1 MSVLCVPELEP
12 PGKEWP
18 TLGPQVV
25 EFLTGTADGTGD
37 PDRAHAIF
45 GPGSLKGEPY
55 VMDPE
60 KVAATY
66 RVYEVYPR
74 WHPFAGRRRFKRAG
88 ISWRKGTAKTE
99 WAAEIVYAELH
110 PDAPV
115 RFNGWNDDGTLR
127 RGKPVR
133 DPYIPMVAYSQDQA
147 EELAFGALLVIC
159 GEGPDADLFDVGLER
174 ILVVEG
180 GRPAGKAV
188 ALSGSPNAA
197 DGART
202 TMQHFDEPIALDT
215 VIPTPNGWLD
225 LGELIPGDYVYD
237 RHGHPVR
244 VLGVSPVQTGRPCYR
259 VTFTNGESM
268 VTDAGHRWKAID
280 WSNRPGGERVVT
292 TEQMLDRGLETNYG
306 LRWRLP
312 RANGF
317 DGTTTDLP
325 IDPYLLGCWLGD
337 GSTDAGYLHSAPAD
351 YDLMAADVPHT
362 VSTSRPGLVRWL
374 PTGLR
379 AKLRAMGVLG
389 DKHIPDRYTFADRQ
403 QRAGLLAGLM
413 DTDGH
418 TTKGGN
424 CTFVQGKYELAEQ
437 VAGWCVRSLGCAASM
452 TWTSDKRSR
461 TGGTWKVHFSPAF
474 CPFRLPRKA
483 KAANWQA
490 RRCTSWPAVLHI
502 EPVESVPVRCIAVDS
517 DDHLFLAG
525 RGLHLTH
532 NTHRQE
538 LPRLVQAHDTMLGNI
553 PKRPL
558 EDPWTL
564 ETTTAGRPGAGS
576 IAEGTHKEA
585 QLIAEGK
592 ISDSE
597 LWYFHREAGAHHD
610 LSTLEGRIA
619 AVSEATGPAGEYG
632 PGQFREIAKQW
643 DRPRADRSYLER
655 VWLNRWTRSDAQAY
669 DVQAFEALGTA
680 DRIAPGAFV
689 TAGFDGA
696 VFRDATA
703 FVITDIVTGVQM
715 PYGLWERPEGRRGL
729 GSPHR
734 RGQPGV

>member
-1 MSVLCVPELEP
+1 VAVLCVPELEP

-74 WHPFAGRRRFKRAG
+74 GHPFAGRRRFKRAG

-115 RFNGWNDDGTLR
+115 RFNGWNDDGTLK

-159 GEGPDADLFDVGLER
+159 SEGPDADLFDVGLDR

-202 TMQHFDEPIALDT
+202 TMQHFDE
-215 VIPTPNGWLD
+215 
-225 LGELIPGDYVYD
+225 
-237 RHGHPVR
+237 
-244 VLGVSPVQTGRPCYR
+244 
-259 VTFTNGESM
+259 
-268 VTDAGHRWKAID
+268 
-280 WSNRPGGERVVT
+280 
-292 TEQMLDRGLETNYG
+292 
-306 LRWRLP
+306 
-312 RANGF
+312 
-317 DGTTTDLP
+317 
-325 IDPYLLGCWLGD
+325 
-337 GSTDAGYLHSAPAD
+337 
-351 YDLMAADVPHT
+351 
-362 VSTSRPGLVRWL
+362 
-374 PTGLR
+374 
-379 AKLRAMGVLG
+379 
-389 DKHIPDRYTFADRQ
+389 
-403 QRAGLLAGLM
+403 
-413 DTDGH
+413 
-418 TTKGGN
+418 
-424 CTFVQGKYELAEQ
+424 
-437 VAGWCVRSLGCAASM
+437 
-452 TWTSDKRSR
+452 
-461 TGGTWKVHFSPAF
+461 
-474 CPFRLPRKA
+474 
-483 KAANWQA
+483 
-490 RRCTSWPAVLHI
+490 
-502 EPVESVPVRCIAVDS
+502 
-517 DDHLFLAG
+517 
-525 RGLHLTH
+525 
-532 NTHRQE
+532 THRQE

-592 ISDSE
+592 IRDSE
-597 LWYFHREAGAHHD
+597 LWYFHREAGPQHD
-610 LSTLEGRIA
+610 LSTLDGRIA

-669 DVQAFEALGTA
+669 DVAAFEALGTA

-696 VFRDATA
+696 RFKDATG
-703 FVITDIVTGVQM
+703 FVLTDIYTGVQM
-715 PYGLWERPEGRRGL
+715 PYGLWERPEDVEDWEVPIDEVNQVCSDIFAKFDVWMLYADPPHYVETVSQWENKHPDHVEEWWTNRRRPMGNAAKAFKEAIDTGVVTHTGDADFVRHVGNAGRVETNLYDDEGKKVWIL
-729 GSPHR
+729 GKLKPELKFDACMAGVLSWQARLDALAKNAQPSPALFIPYR
-734 RGQPGV
+734 VR

>member
-1 MSVLCVPELEP
+1 MSVLCVPELES

-25 EFLTGTADGTGD
+25 EFLTGTTDGTGD
-37 PDRAHAIF
+37 PARAHAIF

-74 WHPFAGRRRFKRAG
+74 WHPFAGRRRFKRVG

-133 DPYIPMVAYSQDQA
+133 DPYIPMVAYSKDQA

-188 ALSGSPNAA
+188 SLSGSPNAA

-202 TMQHFDEPIALDT
+202 TMQHFDE
-215 VIPTPNGWLD
+215 
-225 LGELIPGDYVYD
+225 
-237 RHGHPVR
+237 
-244 VLGVSPVQTGRPCYR
+244 
-259 VTFTNGESM
+259 
-268 VTDAGHRWKAID
+268 
-280 WSNRPGGERVVT
+280 
-292 TEQMLDRGLETNYG
+292 
-306 LRWRLP
+306 
-312 RANGF
+312 
-317 DGTTTDLP
+317 
-325 IDPYLLGCWLGD
+325 
-337 GSTDAGYLHSAPAD
+337 
-351 YDLMAADVPHT
+351 
-362 VSTSRPGLVRWL
+362 
-374 PTGLR
+374 
-379 AKLRAMGVLG
+379 
-389 DKHIPDRYTFADRQ
+389 
-403 QRAGLLAGLM
+403 
-413 DTDGH
+413 
-418 TTKGGN
+418 
-424 CTFVQGKYELAEQ
+424 
-437 VAGWCVRSLGCAASM
+437 
-452 TWTSDKRSR
+452 
-461 TGGTWKVHFSPAF
+461 
-474 CPFRLPRKA
+474 
-483 KAANWQA
+483 
-490 RRCTSWPAVLHI
+490 
-502 EPVESVPVRCIAVDS
+502 
-517 DDHLFLAG
+517 
-525 RGLHLTH
+525 
-532 NTHRQE
+532 THRQE

-689 TAGFDGA
+689 TVGFDGA
-696 VFRDATA
+696 RFKDATG
-703 FVITDIVTGVQM
+703 FVLTDIHTGVQM
-715 PYGLWERPEGRRGL
+715 PYGLWERPEDDEDWEVPIDEVNQACEDIFVKFDVWMLYADPPHYVETVSQWENKHPDHVEEWWTNRRRPMGNAAKAFKEAIDTGVVTHTGDADYVRHVGNAGRVETNLYDDEGKKVWIL
-729 GSPHR
+729 GKLKPELKFDACMAGVLSWQARLDALAKNAQPSPAMFVPYR
-734 RGQPGV
+734 VR

>member
-115 RFNGWNDDGTLR
+115 RFNGWNDDGTLK

-202 TMQHFDEPIALDT
+202 TMQHFDE
-215 VIPTPNGWLD
+215 
-225 LGELIPGDYVYD
+225 
-237 RHGHPVR
+237 
-244 VLGVSPVQTGRPCYR
+244 
-259 VTFTNGESM
+259 
-268 VTDAGHRWKAID
+268 
-280 WSNRPGGERVVT
+280 
-292 TEQMLDRGLETNYG
+292 
-306 LRWRLP
+306 
-312 RANGF
+312 
-317 DGTTTDLP
+317 
-325 IDPYLLGCWLGD
+325 
-337 GSTDAGYLHSAPAD
+337 
-351 YDLMAADVPHT
+351 
-362 VSTSRPGLVRWL
+362 
-374 PTGLR
+374 
-379 AKLRAMGVLG
+379 
-389 DKHIPDRYTFADRQ
+389 
-403 QRAGLLAGLM
+403 
-413 DTDGH
+413 
-418 TTKGGN
+418 
-424 CTFVQGKYELAEQ
+424 
-437 VAGWCVRSLGCAASM
+437 
-452 TWTSDKRSR
+452 
-461 TGGTWKVHFSPAF
+461 
-474 CPFRLPRKA
+474 
-483 KAANWQA
+483 
-490 RRCTSWPAVLHI
+490 
-502 EPVESVPVRCIAVDS
+502 
-517 DDHLFLAG
+517 
-525 RGLHLTH
+525 
-532 NTHRQE
+532 THRQE

-610 LSTLEGRIA
+610 LSTLDGRIA

-715 PYGLWERPEGRRGL
+715 PYGLWERPEDDEDWEVPIDEVNQACEDIFEKFDVWMLYADPPHYQETVAQWEKKHPDHVEEWWTNRRRPMGNAARAFKEAIDTGVLTHTGDPDYVRHVGSAGKVETNLYDDEGKKVWIL
-729 GSPHR
+729 GKLKPELKFDACMAGVLSWWARLEALAKNAQPSPAMFVPYR
-734 RGQPGV
+734 VR

>member
-1 MSVLCVPELEP
+1 VAVLCVPELEP

-25 EFLTGTADGTGD
+25 EFLTGTMDGTGD

-74 WHPFAGRRRFKRAG
+74 GHPFAGRRRFKRVG

-115 RFNGWNDDGTLR
+115 RFNGWNDDGTLKQ
-127 RGKPVR
+127 GKPVR

-159 GEGPDADLFDVGLER
+159 SEGPDADLFDVGLER

-202 TMQHFDEPIALDT
+202 TMQHFDE
-215 VIPTPNGWLD
+215 
-225 LGELIPGDYVYD
+225 
-237 RHGHPVR
+237 
-244 VLGVSPVQTGRPCYR
+244 
-259 VTFTNGESM
+259 
-268 VTDAGHRWKAID
+268 
-280 WSNRPGGERVVT
+280 
-292 TEQMLDRGLETNYG
+292 
-306 LRWRLP
+306 
-312 RANGF
+312 
-317 DGTTTDLP
+317 
-325 IDPYLLGCWLGD
+325 
-337 GSTDAGYLHSAPAD
+337 
-351 YDLMAADVPHT
+351 
-362 VSTSRPGLVRWL
+362 
-374 PTGLR
+374 
-379 AKLRAMGVLG
+379 
-389 DKHIPDRYTFADRQ
+389 
-403 QRAGLLAGLM
+403 
-413 DTDGH
+413 
-418 TTKGGN
+418 
-424 CTFVQGKYELAEQ
+424 
-437 VAGWCVRSLGCAASM
+437 
-452 TWTSDKRSR
+452 
-461 TGGTWKVHFSPAF
+461 
-474 CPFRLPRKA
+474 
-483 KAANWQA
+483 
-490 RRCTSWPAVLHI
+490 
-502 EPVESVPVRCIAVDS
+502 
-517 DDHLFLAG
+517 
-525 RGLHLTH
+525 
-532 NTHRQE
+532 THRQE

-592 ISDSE
+592 IRDPD
-597 LWYFHREAGAHHD
+597 LWYFHREAGPQHD
-610 LSTLEGRIA
+610 LSTLDGRIA
-619 AVSEATGPAGEYG
+619 AVTEATGPAGEYG
-632 PGQFREIAKQW
+632 PGQFQEIAKQW

-689 TAGFDGA
+689 TVGFDGA
-696 VFRDATA
+696 RFPGCHRLRDHRHCTPASRCP
-703 FVITDIVTGVQM
+703 TGCGSDRRTTRIGKSPSTRSTRSVRTSSRSSTC
-715 PYGLWERPEGRRGL
+715 GCCTRTRRTTWRRSRSGRRSTPITSRSGGRTGAGRWATRRRRSRRPSTPGCSPTPATRTTSGTSATPGRSRPTCTTTRARRC
-729 GSPHR
+729 GSSAS
-734 RGQPGV
+734 